1 MSTMISHSKRFIF
14 FHNYKVA
21 GNSIS
26 NVLSK
31 YEPHY
36 WTRTALRKIG
46 VKTYYPGLANF
57 PQHASATYVRELV
70 DEEIFNKYY
79 KFTFVR
85 NPWDWQV
92 SLYHY
97 MLQSKRHHQHK
108 LIKKMTFEQY
118 IDWRVTHDLKLQSAR
133 FTDSDGN
140 SLVDFV
146 GRFENLKEE
155 FAKVCEVLSIE
166 FRLPHKN
173 RSNHRA
179 YRDYYNERTRQ
190 LVQEG
195 FAKDIALF
203 DYEF

>member
-21 GNSIS
+21 GSSIS
-26 NVLSK
+26 DVLSK

-36 WTRTALRKIG
+36 WIRTALRKSGI
-46 VKTYYPGLANF
+46 KKYHPSLANF
-57 PQHASATYVRELV
+57 PQHASASYVRRV
-70 DEEIFNKYY
+70 IDPNTFNAYY

-97 MLQSKRHHQHK
+97 MLQSKSHFQHK
-108 LIKKMTFEQY
+108 LIKNMTFEEY
-118 IDWRVTHDLKLQSAR
+118 IDWRVNNDLKLQSV
-133 FTDSDGN
+133 FFVDEQGN

-146 GRFENLKEE
+146 GKFESLEE
-155 FAKVCEVLSIE
+155 DFAKVCDVLSIE
-166 FRLPHKN
+166 KRLPHKN
-173 RSNHRA
+173 RSEHGS
-179 YRDYYNERTRQ
+179 YRDYYDDRTYR
-190 LVQEG
+190 LVKEA

-203 DYEF
+203 DYTF